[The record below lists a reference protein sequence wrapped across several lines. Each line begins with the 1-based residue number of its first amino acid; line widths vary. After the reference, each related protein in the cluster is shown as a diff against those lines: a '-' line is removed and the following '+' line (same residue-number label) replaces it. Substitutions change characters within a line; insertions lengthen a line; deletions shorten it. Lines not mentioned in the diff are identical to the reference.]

1 MLNRRLLRSKAVQ
14 ALYASRISADA
25 NLQLAKDE
33 IAAAYLPDL
42 NSMQPQNL
50 ERLEGLKRLALLTF
64 TEYVGKGQPADDDQ
78 VPREVIQVAHR
89 AYQNYV
95 QQNKIDRPLVVKRVL
110 QETEGIYDEFLRV
123 LTLLLELAHQAELDR
138 ERIVRN
144 PDNPFPTASGL
155 NDNEVVRLLRAD
167 AEFEVEV
174 IRRGVSWGNDM
185 SVVRKTYRDA
195 LCSDEEYIRYCQ
207 QPAHT
212 TEEDQKLTQHVL
224 RNVILKHEVPVEH
237 FEQNDLFWEEHFEI
251 IRGMAIKTLRSASS
265 GKIQLAELTE
275 DWDED
280 HFFVEELFK
289 KTIENDKEYQG
300 YVLEQLKNWDVE
312 RVALLDMIILKTALA
327 ELINFPGI
335 PVKVTINEFIE
346 IAKRYSTLKSGS
358 FVNGNL
364 DRLAKRLTEAGVI
377 RKSGRGLIDNK

>member
-14 ALYASRISADA
+14 ALYASRITADA

-50 ERLEGLKRLALLTF
+50 ERLEGLKRLALLTLD
-64 TEYVGKGQPADDDQ
+64 EYLENGQPDADDQ
-78 VPREVIQVAHR
+78 VPREVIQTALK
-89 AYQNYV
+89 AYQNFV

-123 LTLLLELAHQAELDR
+123 LTLLLELAHQSELDR
-138 ERIVRN
+138 ERINRN
-144 PDNPFPTASGL
+144 PDNLFPTASGL
-155 NDNEVVRLLRAD
+155 NDNEVVRLMQAD
-167 AEFEVEV
+167 AELEVEV
-174 IRRGVSWGNDM
+174 IRRGISWSNDT
-185 SVVRKTYRDA
+185 SVVRKSYREA
-195 LCSDEEYIRYCQ
+195 LCKDEEYIEYCQ
-207 QPAHT
+207 QSAHT
-212 TEEDQKLTQHVL
+212 PEEDQKLAQHVL
-224 RNVILKHEVPVEH
+224 RNVILKHEIPTEH
-237 FEQNDLFWEEHFEI
+237 FEQNDLYWEEHFEI
-251 IRGMAIKTLRSASS
+251 IRSMAIKTLRSANN

-280 HFFVEELFK
+280 RFFVEELFK
-289 KTIENDKEYQG
+289 KTIENDAEYQG
-300 YVLEQLKNWDVE
+300 YVLEQLKNWDAE

-327 ELINFPGI
+327 ELIHFPGI

>member
-33 IAAAYLPDL
+33 IAAYYVPDL

-50 ERLEGLKRLALLTF
+50 EKLEGLKRLALLTLD
-64 TEYVGKGQPADDDQ
+64 EYVENGQPASDEQ
-78 VPREVIQVAHR
+78 VPREVIQTAHR
-89 AYQNYV
+89 AYQNFV
-95 QQNKIDRPLVVKRVL
+95 QQNKVDRPLVVKRVL
-110 QETEGIYDEFLRV
+110 QETEGIYDEFLRI
-123 LTLLLELAHQAELDR
+123 LALMLELAHQSELDR

-155 NDNEVVRLLRAD
+155 NDNEVVRLMRAD
-167 AEFEVEV
+167 TELEVEI
-174 IRRGVSWGNDM
+174 IRRGISWGNDM
-185 SVVRKTYRDA
+185 SIVRKTYREA
-195 LCSDEEYIRYCQ
+195 LCKDEDYINYCE

-212 TEEDQKLTQHVL
+212 PEEDQKMAQHVL
-224 RNVILKHEVPVEH
+224 RNVILKHEIPVEH
-237 FEQNDLFWEEHFEI
+237 FEQNDLYWEEHFDI
-251 IRGMAIKTLRSASS
+251 IRSMSIKTLRSAND
-265 GKIQLAELTE
+265 GKIQLAQLTE

-280 HFFVEELFK
+280 RFFVEELFK
-289 KTIENDKEYQG
+289 KAVENDAEYEG
-300 YVLEQLKNWDVE
+300 YILEQLKNWDLD
-312 RVALLDMIILKTALA
+312 RVALLDMIILKAALA
-327 ELINFPGI
+327 ELIHFPGI

-364 DRLAKRLTEAGVI
+364 DRLAKRLAETGVI

>member
-14 ALYASRISADA
+14 ALYASQISADA

-33 IAAAYLPDL
+33 IATAYLPDL

-50 ERLEGLKRLALLTF
+50 ERLEGLKRLALLTLD
-64 TEYVGKGQPADDDQ
+64 EYVKNGQPADDDQ
-78 VPREVIQVAHR
+78 VPREVIQMAHQ
-89 AYQNYV
+89 AYQNFV
-95 QQNKIDRPLVVKRVL
+95 QQNKTDRPLVVKRVL

-123 LTLLLELAHQAELDR
+123 LTLLLQLAHQAELDR

-144 PDNPFPTASGL
+144 PDNPFPIVSGL
-155 NDNEVVRLLRAD
+155 NDNEVVRLMRAD

-174 IRRGVSWGNDM
+174 IRRGISWGNDM
-185 SVVRKTYRDA
+185 SVVRKTYREA
-195 LCSDEEYIRYCQ
+195 LCKDEEYITYCQ
-207 QPAHT
+207 QSAHT
-212 TEEDQKLTQHVL
+212 PKEDQKLVQHVL
-224 RNVILKHEVPVEH
+224 RNVILKHEIPAEH
-237 FEQNDLFWEEHFEI
+237 FEQNDLYWEEHFEI
-251 IRGMAIKTLRSASS
+251 IRSMAIKTLRSASS
-265 GKIQLAELTE
+265 GKVQLAELTE

-280 HFFVEELFK
+280 RFFVEELFK
-289 KTIENDKEYQG
+289 KAIENDAQYQG
-300 YVLEQLKNWDVE
+300 YVLEQLKNWDAE

-327 ELINFPGI
+327 ELIHFPGI

-377 RKSGRGLIDNK
+377 RKSGRGLIDNQ

>member
-33 IAAAYLPDL
+33 IAAYYVPDL
-42 NSMQPQNL
+42 NSMLPQNL
-50 ERLEGLKRLALLTF
+50 EKLEGLKRLALLTLD
-64 TEYVGKGQPADDDQ
+64 EYVENGQPANDDQ
-78 VPREVIQVAHR
+78 VPREVIQTAHR
-89 AYQNYV
+89 AYQNFV
-95 QQNKIDRPLVVKRVL
+95 QQNKVDRPLVVKRVL

-123 LTLLLELAHQAELDR
+123 LVLLLELAHQAELDR
-138 ERIVRN
+138 ERINRN

-155 NDNEVVRLLRAD
+155 NVNGVVRLMRAD
-167 AEFEVEV
+167 AELEVEI
-174 IRRGVSWGNDM
+174 IRRGISWGNDM

-195 LCSDEEYIRYCQ
+195 LCKDEEYITYCQ

-212 TEEDQKLTQHVL
+212 PEEDQKMVQHVL
-224 RNVILKHEVPVEH
+224 RNVILKHEIPVEF
-237 FEQNDLFWEEHFEI
+237 FEQNDLYWEEHFDI
-251 IRGMAIKTLRSASS
+251 IRSMAIKTLRSANA

-280 HFFVEELFK
+280 RFFVEELFK
-289 KTIENDKEYQG
+289 KAIENDAEYEG
-300 YVLEQLKNWDVE
+300 YVLEQLKNWDLD
-312 RVALLDMIILKTALA
+312 RVALLDMIILKTALT
-327 ELINFPGI
+327 ELIHFPGI